1 MINAFLGQEILIT
14 FVAAEDSQGGNNYEI
29 YELPVLF
36 TTESGLNR
44 TLYAEEECDYNDENS
59 ACFEF
64 VLDLD
69 TVLPRQA
76 GNYTARLGMTAKLKS
91 R

>member
-14 FVAAEDSQGGNNYEI
+14 FIAAEDSRGGSNYGI

-36 TTESGLNR
+36 TTESGLNQ

-69 TVLPRQA
+69 AVLPRHA
-76 GNYTARLGMTAKLKS
+76 GNYTARLGLTVKLKS
-91 R
+91 C